1 MSTMAVRTATNGRLV
16 LAMFAA
22 LAVVALIEGQ
32 AAAALYLN
40 EIYLDSPGGSDDDE
54 YFEVHG
60 TASDSLSN
68 VWFIHLENERGA
80 MSAVPGKVDFVYNL
94 SSYSLSSG
102 YAWFAP
108 SIEDYNYGAGSN
120 PAPTGNFTADTI
132 ENGGGTF
139 LLINTGGV
147 GTAPA
152 VGHTWDTNDDGVF
165 DTNWNSSWS
174 VLDSIGVF
182 ATADDIT
189 GTNDGRLYADIN
201 FAAGVTTGISA
212 QGITYATTGAG
223 SISAALINT
232 DRSDLDGSGSGM
244 SERANGFAEIEY
256 VARYG
261 DTTGMGVANVD
272 DWIAANLTDNAAS
285 GYTTSQNNY
294 GISGD
299 HSGLDDPEVVRGDD
313 LIAPHA
319 YGHDA
324 TTSLGAANSTTYTP
338 EPGTAVLAMIA
349 GLAATL
355 RRRS

>member
-22 LAVVALIEGQ
+22 LAVVALIDGQ
-32 AAAALYLN
+32 AAAALFLN
-40 EIYLDSPGGSDDDE
+40 EIYLDSPGSSDDDE

-60 TASDSLSN
+60 TSSDSLSN
-68 VWFIHLENERGA
+68 VWFIQLENERGA

-108 SIEDYNYGAGSN
+108 SGEDYVYGTGSN

-174 VLDSIGVF
+174 VLDSVGVF
-182 ATADDIT
+182 ATEDDIS

-232 DRSDLDGSGSGM
+232 NRGTLDGELLGGESDLVENAM
-244 SERANGFAEIEY
+244 GFAEIEY
-256 VARYG
+256 LGRYG
-261 DTTGMGVANVD
+261 DTTGKGVANVD
-272 DWIAANLTDNAAS
+272 DWIAANATDKSDFIDNIYEVS
-285 GYTTSQNNY
+285 GNH
-294 GISGD
+294 D
-299 HSGLDDPEVVRGDD
+299 DEEDPEVVRGDNVD
-313 LIAPHA
+313 TPHA
-319 YGHDA
+319 YGHDL
-324 TTSLGAANSTTYTP
+324 TGTLGAANSTAFTP
-338 EPGTAVLAMIA
+338 EPGSLVIVLSA
-349 GLAATL
+349 GMGMLMY
-355 RRRS
+355 RRR